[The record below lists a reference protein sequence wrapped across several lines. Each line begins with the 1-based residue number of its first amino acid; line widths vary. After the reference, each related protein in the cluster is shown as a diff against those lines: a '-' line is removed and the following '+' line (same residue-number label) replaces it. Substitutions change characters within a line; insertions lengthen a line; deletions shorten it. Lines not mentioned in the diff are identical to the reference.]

1 MGHLAYWTTTGLLSL
16 FLALSS
22 YSYVFSPN
30 TIEGIRDLGFPD
42 YFRWQLAILKLAA
55 ALIILLPGLPWTL
68 KEWSYAGISFF
79 LITALVAH
87 VAHKDS
93 IMISIILVIL
103 LLTTIASYALAKGL
117 L

>member
-1 MGHLAYWTTTGLLSL
+1 MGNLAFWITTGFLSL
-16 FLALSS
+16 FLVLSS

-55 ALIILLPGLPWTL
+55 ALIILLPNLPWTL
-68 KEWSYAGISFF
+68 KEWGYAGISFF
-79 LITALVAH
+79 IITALVAH

-93 IMISIILVIL
+93 VQISISLIIL
-103 LLTTIASYALAKGL
+103 LLTTIASYVLAKGL